1 MSIKIKQAL
10 TESLTKIENKKFDE
24 DTLRTLLIT
33 SREYLKYDGLV
44 KELAHFIAH
53 PKRDR
58 GIFHKKV
65 NSRYAKFKLIDEQ
78 FLKIQPEIKT
88 EEELSDF
95 MLGGIEVEK
104 IDSKLFNILYFDG
117 LDDLPENHLKK
128 YTGFTKKQAGKF
140 LKENYTQKD
149 NFYYLN
155 TLRTQKMISLLQ
167 ELPNIDEDKKIQESI
182 KQGQKLIEKVK
193 SGIDSLQKVIRD
205 AIHFHSV
212 FETDSLINDFQT
224 NFKKILSDF
233 NIDSKYTDVIT
244 DNIKEIL
251 LCLMTLI
258 HDSTFEFY
266 DKNTAR
272 VYLCSYLENNEIR
285 TEQPM
290 SQKEKI
296 YEFGVL
302 ALYTNYKFQGKS
314 NSFPLFV
321 SEIKLKDYISR
332 KEFINKDI
340 ESSICEIP
348 WISAKQQDGK
358 LKLTTYS

>member
-10 TESLTKIENKKFDE
+10 TESLTKIENKEFDE

-53 PKRDR
+53 PKRNR

-78 FLKIQPEIKT
+78 FIKKQPEIKT

-95 MLGGIEVEK
+95 MLGGVEVEK

-128 YTGFTKKQAGKF
+128 YTGFTKKQAERF
-140 LKENYTQKD
+140 LKENYTKKD
-149 NFYYLN
+149 SFYYIN
-155 TLRTQKMISLLQ
+155 TLQTQKMISLLQ
-167 ELPNIDEDKKIQESI
+167 ELPNIDEDKEIQELII
-182 KQGQKLIEKVK
+182 KGQKLIEKVK
-193 SGIDSLQKVIRD
+193 SGMDSLQKVIRG
-205 AIHFHSV
+205 AIYFRSV
-212 FETDSLINDFQT
+212 FETNSLINDFQA

-233 NIDSKYTDVIT
+233 NIDAKYTDVIT
-244 DNIKEIL
+244 DNIVEIL
-251 LCLMTLI
+251 ICLMTLI

-266 DKNTAR
+266 DKNNAR
-272 VYLCSYLENNEIR
+272 VYLCSYLENNEIE
-285 TEQPM
+285 TEQTI

-296 YEFGVL
+296 YEYGVL
-302 ALYTNYKFQGKS
+302 ALYTNYEFQGKS

-321 SEIKLKDYISR
+321 SEIKLKDYISK
-332 KEFINKDI
+332 KEFISQNI
-340 ESSICEIP
+340 ENSICEIP
-348 WISAKQQDGK
+348 WISAKRQDKK
-358 LKLTTYS
+358 LKLTIYS

>member
-33 SREYLKYDGLV
+33 SREYLKHDGLI

-53 PKRDR
+53 PKRNR

-65 NSRYAKFKLIDEQ
+65 NSRYTKLKLVDEQ
-78 FLKIQPEIKT
+78 LLKEQPDIKT
-88 EEELSDF
+88 EKELSDF
-95 MLGGIEVEK
+95 MLGGIELEK

-117 LDDLPENHLKK
+117 LNDLPKNHLEKF
-128 YTGFTKKQAGKF
+128 TGFTKKQAEKF
-140 LKENYTQKD
+140 LKDNYTKKG
-149 NFYYLN
+149 NFHFIN
-155 TLRTQKMISLLQ
+155 TLRNEKMISLLK
-167 ELPNIDEDKKIQESI
+167 ELPNIDNDKKIQESI
-182 KQGQKLIEKVK
+182 QRSEELIEKLK
-193 SGIDSLQKVIRD
+193 SGMNSLQKVIRGV
-205 AIHFHSV
+205 IPSSSV
-212 FETDSLINDFQT
+212 FTTDSLLNDFQI

-233 NIDSKYTDVIT
+233 DIDSKYTAVIT
-244 DNIKEIL
+244 DNIQEIL

-272 VYLCSYLENNEIR
+272 VYLCSYLEHNKV
-285 TEQPM
+285 EQQ
-290 SQKEKI
+290 STDIKENI
-296 YEFGVL
+296 YDSGVL
-302 ALYTNYKFQGKS
+302 ALYTNYKSIGKS

-321 SEIKLKDYISR
+321 SEIKLKDYITR
-332 KEFINKDI
+332 EEFNKVSI

-348 WISAKQQDGK
+348 WISAKQREGK
-358 LKLTTYS
+358 LKLITYS